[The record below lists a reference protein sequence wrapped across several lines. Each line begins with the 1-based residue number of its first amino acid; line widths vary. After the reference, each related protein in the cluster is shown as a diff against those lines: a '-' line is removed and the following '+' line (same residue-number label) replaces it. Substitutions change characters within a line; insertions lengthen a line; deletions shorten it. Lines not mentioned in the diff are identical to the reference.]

1 MTERINLKAIER
13 KVYTSY
19 HQDGLI
25 EIIIAFAIL
34 AFDVLLV
41 LEMPWLG
48 GAFAITGFS
57 LYAGAKRAFTVPRIG
72 FVKFP
77 QQRTKRMVMIAV
89 VLGVLANVLGV
100 ITFIQV
106 EGGSTPAWLLI
117 AIEHY
122 MLVIGVLVSALFG
135 MIGYTLRA
143 NRMYTYSLLTL
154 VMFVAGY
161 FINYPLYYYVS
172 LLGSLI
178 LISGVVTLVRF
189 IRKYPIPAKDTAGDL
204 DNEGQQG

>member
-1 MTERINLKAIER
+1 MAEKINLKEIER

-25 EIIIAFAIL
+25 EIVIAFAVL
-34 AFDVLLV
+34 AFDVMLV
-41 LEMPWLG
+41 LEMAWLG
-48 GAFAITGFS
+48 WIFAFTGIS
-57 LYAGAKRAFTVPRIG
+57 LYAAAKKAFTVPRIG

-77 QQRTKRMVMIAV
+77 QQRTKRMLLVAV
-89 VLGVLANVLGV
+89 VLGVLGNVLG
-100 ITFIQV
+100 ILALIQF
-106 EGGSTPAWLLI
+106 EGGSTPAWLLF

-122 MLVIGVLVSALFG
+122 MLVIGISLAALFG

-143 NRMYTYSLLTL
+143 NRMYAYSLLTL
-154 VMFVAGY
+154 VMFVVGY
-161 FINYPLYYYVS
+161 FIHYPLHYYIS
-172 LLGSLI
+172 LLGTLI

-189 IRKYPIPAKDTAGDL
+189 TRKYPLPVKDATGDL